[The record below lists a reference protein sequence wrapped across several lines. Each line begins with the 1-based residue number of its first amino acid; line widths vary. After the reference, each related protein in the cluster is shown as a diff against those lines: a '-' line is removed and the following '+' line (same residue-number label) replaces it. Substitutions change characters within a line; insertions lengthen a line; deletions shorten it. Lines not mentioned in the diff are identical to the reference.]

1 MTFYKSN
8 DMSLFF
14 GICSYEFSLDEVRNH
29 TAKKKYLIRVI
40 SKII

>member
-8 DMSLFF
+8 DMFF